1 MSGFNNHLLFDSKR
15 FSFFLQDRPSVQ
27 GRRNKAVVVII
38 YDHMARGK
46 ASWALG
52 YFGLPRSSAG
62 SRRGSLLGICTAC
75 DKNEAYFQLQRN
87 LLYCLAPT
95 LSQATDQVD
104 RVGMVPC
111 TLSIKSALDWV
122 PMPGIRLASKRET
135 QILSQI

>member
-1 MSGFNNHLLFDSKR
+1 
-15 FSFFLQDRPSVQ
+15 
-27 GRRNKAVVVII
+27 
-38 YDHMARGK
+38 MARGK

-111 TLSIKSALDWV
+111 TLSIKSALD
-122 PMPGIRLASKRET
+122 LKFSF
-135 QILSQI
+135 ILFILGKDEKKIFFVNKIELNILELINFELIKFCLCKTINKIERKIKKIIE

>member
-1 MSGFNNHLLFDSKR
+1 
-15 FSFFLQDRPSVQ
+15 
-27 GRRNKAVVVII
+27 
-38 YDHMARGK
+38 MARGK

-122 PMPGIRLASKRET
+122 PMPGIRLASKLI
-135 QILSQI
+135 ILKESAWRSLQNPISYFIHARS